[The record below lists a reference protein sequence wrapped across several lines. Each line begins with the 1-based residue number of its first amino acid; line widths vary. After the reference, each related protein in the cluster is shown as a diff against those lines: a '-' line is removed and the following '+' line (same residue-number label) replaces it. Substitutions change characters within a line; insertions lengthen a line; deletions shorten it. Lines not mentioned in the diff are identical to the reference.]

1 MLEDNASKDNFITHK
16 VVTKLRLLGKPTTI
30 FLKVLDEEY
39 RENLY
44 VVYSLDAVDAE
55 DATG

>member
-30 FLKVLDEEY
+30 FLMVRSPVLKHLKRIADNY
-39 RENLY
+39 
-44 VVYSLDAVDAE
+44 
-55 DATG
+55 G